1 MSHASSVMSQEKG
14 FKRLKVWEEAHNLTL
29 LVYRL
34 SNSFPKSE
42 IFGLTIQL
50 KRAVVSVPSNI
61 VEGHVKTSLKE
72 FLHHL
77 DFANGSLVEVEYYL
91 LLALD
96 LKFISQT
103 EYEEFEN
110 QRIIVGNLL
119 NGLIKSLRSKN
130 KSS

>member
-1 MSHASSVMSQEKG
+1 MSQEKG
-14 FKRLKVWEEAHNLTL
+14 FRRLKVWEEAHTLTL

-34 SNSFPKSE
+34 TNNFPKSE
-42 IFGLTIQL
+42 VFGLTSQL
-50 KRAVVSVPSNI
+50 KRAMVSIPSNI

-77 DFANGSLVEVEYYL
+77 DFANGSLVEVEYYFS
-91 LLALD
+91 LALD
-96 LKFISQT
+96 LNFISQT

-119 NGLIKSLRSKN
+119 NGLIKSLKIKKN
-130 KSS
+130 SFMTHEA